1 MGENLI
7 RNRVLRGGTGLRGAP
22 RDRDGIR
29 KFFPS
34 CKTGQEWGKIKPYR
48 VGLKTPS

>member
-29 KFFPS
+29 KFS
-34 CKTGQEWGKIKPYR
+34 HHARQGKNGAK
-48 VGLKTPS
+48 